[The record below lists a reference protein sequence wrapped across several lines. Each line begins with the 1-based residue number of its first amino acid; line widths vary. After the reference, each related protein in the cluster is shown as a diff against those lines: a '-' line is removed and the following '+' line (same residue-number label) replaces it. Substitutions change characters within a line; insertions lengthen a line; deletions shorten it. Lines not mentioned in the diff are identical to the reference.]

1 MAKVYCS
8 ETAVQTVYDA
18 MRVKGINSYIK
29 QFSRM
34 DLLMR
39 NALVM
44 PLYDGGNVGIRRRQL
59 QQIFMQPGYNS
70 MLAVRSEMPPWVKR

>member
-8 ETAVQTVYDA
+8 ETAVQAVYDA

-70 MLAVRSEMPPWVKR
+70 MLAVRSEMPPWLKR

>member
-1 MAKVYCS
+1 MAKVYYS

-18 MRVKGINSYIK
+18 MRVKGNNSYIK

-70 MLAVRSEMPPWVKR
+70 MLAVRSEMPPWLKR

>member
-18 MRVKGINSYIK
+18 MRVKGNNSYIK